1 MNTYPQLNLLREL
14 VCELALRVGLFL
26 KEENS
31 KLDHSQVET
40 KSLNS
45 LVSYVDKEAE
55 RILVAGLKELLPESG
70 FLAEE
75 ETATSQGEDFVW
87 IIDPLDG
94 TTNYIHRL
102 PIYSISFA
110 LQHHNQII
118 IGVVYEVNNNELFWA
133 VKDKGAFLNGQ
144 RIFASNR
151 QKMDDCLVATGF
163 PYFDYTI
170 LDNYI
175 PYLIWCMQTTR
186 GVRRLG
192 SAAVDLAYVACG
204 RFDGFFE
211 YSLNAWDVAAGS
223 LIVKE
228 AGGKVTDFS
237 GTDHYLHDKQ
247 ILAAGREIHK
257 LMLEKAMELLL

>member
-1 MNTYPQLNLLREL
+1 MKTKLQLKTLQEK
-14 VCELALRVGLFL
+14 VCVIAGQVGLFL
-26 KEENS
+26 KEEIT
-31 KLDHSQVET
+31 KLDQSQIET

-55 RILVAGLKELLPESG
+55 KMIIAELKGLLPESG

-75 ETATSQGEDFVW
+75 ETATSHGEDFIW

-102 PIYSISFA
+102 PVYSISIA
-110 LQHHNQII
+110 LQHQGQII
-118 IGVVYEVNNNELFWA
+118 MGVVHEVNNNEMFWA
-133 VKDKGAFLNGQ
+133 IKGEGAFLDGK
-144 RIFASNR
+144 RIFASKK
-151 QKMDDCLVATGF
+151 QKMEECLVATGF
-163 PYFDYTI
+163 PYNDYTMM
-170 LDNYI
+170 DKYI
-175 PYLIWCMQTTR
+175 PYLTWCMRTTR

-211 YSLNAWDVAAGS
+211 YSLNPWDVAAGS

-228 AGGKVTDFS
+228 AGGTVTDFS
-237 GTDHYLHDKQ
+237 GTDHYLHGKQ
-247 ILAAGREIHK
+247 ILAAAKEIHK
-257 LMLEKAMELLL
+257 LMLEKATEIKS